1 MDAARL
7 RRTRDIAAV
16 RAVRPAL
23 SDRHLSARAIPNEFG
38 VARIAVAV
46 PRDVGTAV
54 RRNRARRRVREAVRL
69 ALRERSG
76 AGADIVLV
84 ARKPAISAPARE
96 LRESVGAAL
105 DAALPNAMSR
115 PR

>member
-16 RAVRPAL
+16 RAMRPAL
-23 SDRHLSARAIPNEFG
+23 SDRHLSARSRPNELG

-54 RRNRARRRVREAVRL
+54 HRNRARRRLREAVRL
-69 ALRERSG
+69 AVRERSG
-76 AGADIVLV
+76 AGADILLV
-84 ARKPAISAPARE
+84 ARKPAISAPFDDLGA
-96 LRESVGAAL
+96 SVRAAL
-105 DAALPNAMSR
+105 DAALGPGPAV
-115 PR
+115 

>member
-23 SDRHLSARAIPNEFG
+23 SDRHLVARAIANELG
-38 VARIAVAV
+38 VARVAVAV

-54 RRNRARRRVREAVRL
+54 LRNRARRRIREAVRVD
-69 ALRERSG
+69 LRERSG
-76 AGADIVLV
+76 GGADIVLV
-84 ARKPAISAPARE
+84 ARKQAISGPFGEIRS
-96 LRESVGAAL
+96 SVHAAL
-105 DAALPNAMSR
+105 DAALGAR
-115 PR
+115 

>member
-16 RAVRPAL
+16 RAMRPAL
-23 SDRHLSARAIPNEFG
+23 SDRHLSARAIPNDLG

-46 PRDVGTAV
+46 PREVGTAV
-54 RRNRARRRVREAVRL
+54 LRNRARRRLREAVRV
-69 ALRERSG
+69 ALRERAG

-84 ARKPAISAPARE
+84 ARKPAISAPAHD
-96 LRESVGAAL
+96 LGASVRAAL
-105 DAALPNAMSR
+105 DAALG